1 MHRYNPTIGIFPG
14 ECSICRTVLSMVDRL
29 EDTTGDIETSDTPSA
44 TRQSL
49 VSELDRLQSEATILL
64 DWYEASL
71 KSGDVDIEAKAT
83 LQLAEKTVDDMI
95 AAQEALDRFDR
106 GARSQ

>member
-1 MHRYNPTIGIFPG
+1 MA
-14 ECSICRTVLSMVDRL
+14 DRL
-29 EDTTGDIETSDTPSA
+29 ENPTGDIETSDTPSA

-64 DWYEASL
+64 DWYEARL
-71 KSGDVDIEAKAT
+71 KSGVIDTEARAT
-83 LQLAEKTVDDMI
+83 LQLAEETVESMV

-106 GARSQ
+106 GARSQCDLQPGLNGRVAEL